1 MLKHL
6 VNYEN
11 YDVFLNEQ
19 SPEGWKDQYEIHR
32 RLPTGGTIKEGTV
45 SSYPAALQVIREL
58 NFALEHFTKALAGS
72 VTYDEAGRTVNAG
85 EAIDFIDLLAESDD
99 DRPH

>member
-6 VNYEN
+6 VTHEN
-11 YDVFLNEQ
+11 YDVFLNEE
-19 SPEGWKDQYEIHR
+19 SSEGWKNQYEIHR

-58 NFALEHFTKALAGS
+58 NFALEHFTKALTKDAAE
-72 VTYDEAGRTVNAG
+72 D
-85 EAIDFIDLLAESDD
+85 AIDFLDLLAEGDD